1 MFRVACFVSL
11 LAYGLTLT
19 ILPMVISKSRLPCRV
34 ACPVCL
40 HNTNMSQTL
49 SWVDLLVY
57 TLISLK
63 KVWGGGTLGG
73 SEESGVQIGMIRN
86 TTLFLRGVQLTD
98 VVRNRLHD
106 VWEQERIGHLWLG
119 PPYEPGVDGFSN
131 IRGHLMGTDPHSDRA
146 VPSTFNSLFAWG
158 GQS

>member
-1 MFRVACFVSL
+1 MPSVFAQYKYVTNTFL
-11 LAYGLTLT
+11 GGL
-19 ILPMVISKSRLPCRV
+19 IG
-34 ACPVCL
+34 L
-40 HNTNMSQTL
+40 HT
-49 SWVDLLVY
+49 Y
-57 TLISLK
+57 FFK